1 MTSPVRIGVRVRRRR
16 VAVLG
21 RHVVVLVLSAL
32 ATLRIGGVRTLLG
45 GGFGVSVPLWARR
58 GKDEGD
64 VVDEDAGT
72 QRAFDDI
79 GRQVGVISGA
89 DQVARA
95 LERAASGEGVVG
107 PATTV
112 GDCAV
117 VPLLETYA
125 AGGFGGGSGT
135 GVDDGSTGGGGGG
148 GGGGVGRSRAVAV
161 AIVGPEGVKLRPV
174 VDVTGLALPA
184 ASAVAALLL
193 RGSMRRRRRRR

>member
-1 MTSPVRIGVRVRRRR
+1 VTSPVRVAVRVRRRR
-16 VAVLG
+16 VPVLG

-32 ATLRIGGVRTLLG
+32 ATLRVGGVRTLLS

-64 VVDEDAGT
+64 EVDEDAGT
-72 QRAFDDI
+72 RRPFDDV
-79 GRQVGVISGA
+79 GEQLGVISGA

-107 PATTV
+107 RATTV
-112 GDCAV
+112 GERAV

-135 GVDDGSTGGGGGG
+135 GVDSGSRGGGGGG
-148 GGGGVGRSRAVAV
+148 GGGGVGRSRAIAI

-193 RGSMRRRRRRR
+193 RGAGRRRRRR